1 MKSKFLALVLMLTLS
16 VSLSACG
23 SKNKGDTAQL
33 DTKTSSAQNDT
44 AVPDVDPVETLYNNA
59 ARFLDED
66 QYISAAEAFNEV
78 ERQYPY
84 SQWAT
89 RAQLM
94 SAYAHYRNL
103 RYDEAILGL
112 DRFIQLHPGNE
123 NIAYAHYLRA
133 LSHYEQ
139 ISDVRR
145 DQRMTE
151 LALDSLSQVVNRF
164 PESRYS
170 RDASLKIDLT
180 LDHLA
185 GKEMEIGRYYLV
197 RNQYQAAINR
207 FQSVIKDYQTTTHV
221 PEALHR
227 LTESYLALGIRPE
240 AEKTAAILGHNYPN
254 SEWYDDSFALLSGK
268 GRQDTTAPK
277 SLYQRT
283 LGRIF

>member
-1 MKSKFLALVLMLTLS
+1 MTSRITAVTLALSLAL
-16 VSLSACG
+16 SLSACSG
-23 SKNKGDTAQL
+23 SE
-33 DTKTSSAQNDT
+33 TKTEEASTPETSITASTDT
-44 AVPDVDPVETLYNNA
+44 VEPVETLYNKA
-59 ARFLDED
+59 AKLLDSQ
-66 QYISAAEAFNEV
+66 QYQAAAAAFDEV

-84 SQWAT
+84 SGWAT

-94 SAYAHYRNL
+94 SAYSHYRDL
-103 RYDEAILGL
+103 KYDEAILGL

-133 LSHYEQ
+133 LCYYEQ

-151 LALDSLSQVVNRF
+151 LAMDSLTQVVNRY
-164 PESRYS
+164 PESRYA

-185 GKEMEIGRYYLV
+185 GKEMEIGRYYLMKE
-197 RNQYQAAINR
+197 QYNAAINR
-207 FQSVIKDYQTTTHV
+207 FQTVVDEYQTTTQV

-227 LTESYLALGIRPE
+227 LTEAYYAIGLRAE
-240 AEKTAAILGHNYPN
+240 AEKTAAVLGHNYPN
-254 SEWYDDSFALLSGK
+254 SEWYKDSYALLKGK
-268 GRQDTTAPK
+268 RRKNLNQPK
-277 SLYQRT
+277 SFYDRT